1 MIFTCER
8 AKKVWR
14 SLGIEEKI
22 QSLTLTDRSGSVI
35 LEEIITR
42 EEQIQNLDV
51 GFAELVITAAWYIWW
66 ERRQLVHGET
76 VQRPSR
82 SAMAIAA
89 LTKNYK
95 LATKKTSVLRQGWKK
110 PPEGKVMVNVD
121 AGYDENGGCGS
132 VGSIIRDCSGGMLI
146 AAHSFVPHLVDAP
159 MAEAY
164 ALKEG
169 LMLAQHIG
177 CNRLIV
183 QSDCMEVV
191 QIMKEGGFSANSAAA
206 IYDDC
211 NIIWSGFQDIS
222 IEHCSREANQVAH
235 NLARRAQQ
243 CKQNYIWADE
253 PLSFI
258 LDSLMN
264 DVTIL
269 NE

>member
-1 MIFTCER
+1 M
-8 AKKVWR
+8 
-14 SLGIEEKI
+14 
-22 QSLTLTDRSGSVI
+22 TDRSGSVI

-132 VGSIIRDCSGGMLI
+132 VGSIIRDCSGGVLI
-146 AAHSFVPHLVDAP
+146 AAHSSDGRGLC
-159 MAEAY
+159 AER
-164 ALKEG
+164 G
-169 LMLAQHIG
+169 I
-177 CNRLIV
+177 NV
-183 QSDCMEVV
+183 
-191 QIMKEGGFSANSAAA
+191 NSAYRVQPTNRSIGLHGTGTNYERGRLLRKFGTIYEIA
-206 IYDDC
+206 IS
-211 NIIWSGFQDIS
+211 SGVGFKIYLL
-222 IEHCSREANQVAH
+222 NTVAGRQIRW
-235 NLARRAQQ
+235 L
-243 CKQNYIWADE
+243 
-253 PLSFI
+253 
-258 LDSLMN
+258 
-264 DVTIL
+264 TI
-269 NE
+269 